1 MTAFGPGPRAPD
13 PRFALAALAA
23 RLTAWAFAVVAVIS
37 GGAWVI
43 SRGPEE
49 GLGLAVRF
57 LPEILA
63 NFGFAYFLSRGSRIA
78 AGLFTLWCLWGL
90 LKSIHGADHAIA
102 TMLVYAFGVL
112 NVIGLAGVVKGFST
126 RTAA

>member
-1 MTAFGPGPRAPD
+1 MTSFGPGPRTPD

-23 RLTAWAFAVVAVIS
+23 RLIAWALAVVAVIS

-49 GLGLAVRF
+49 GLGLAARF

-63 NFGFAYFLSRGSRIA
+63 NFGFAWFLSRGNRIA
-78 AGLFTLWCLWGL
+78 AALFGLWCLWGL
-90 LKSIHGADHAIA
+90 AKSIQGHDTAVAALLI
-102 TMLVYAFGVL
+102 YALGIL
-112 NVIGLAGVVKGFST
+112 NFIGLAGVVKGFGK
-126 RTAA
+126 RTSA

>member
-1 MTAFGPGPRAPD
+1 MTSFGPGPRMPK

-23 RLTAWAFAVVAVIS
+23 KVIAWALAVVAVIT

-49 GLGLAVRF
+49 GLGLAARF
-57 LPEILA
+57 LPEVLA

-78 AGLFTLWCLWGL
+78 AGLFGLWCLWGIA
-90 LKSIHGADHAIA
+90 KSIPGADNAVA
-102 TMLVYAFGVL
+102 ALLVYAIGVL
-112 NVIGLAGVVKGFST
+112 NFIGLAGVVQGFAK
-126 RTAA
+126 RTSA

>member
-1 MTAFGPGPRAPD
+1 MTFGPGPRTPN

-23 RLTAWAFAVVAVIS
+23 KVIAWAMAVIAVIG

-49 GLGLAVRF
+49 GLGLAARF

-63 NFGFAYFLSRGSRIA
+63 NFGFAYFLSRGNQIA
-78 AGLFTLWCLWGL
+78 AALFALWCLWGMA
-90 LKSIHGADHAIA
+90 KSIQGDDTALAALLI
-102 TMLVYAFGVL
+102 YALGVL
-112 NVIGLAGVVKGFST
+112 NFIGLAGVVKGFGK
-126 RTAA
+126 RTFA

>member
-1 MTAFGPGPRAPD
+1 VPD

-23 RLTAWAFAVVAVIS
+23 RVIAWALAVVAVIS

-43 SRGPEE
+43 SRGPEA
-49 GLGLAVRF
+49 GLGLAARF

-78 AGLFTLWCLWGL
+78 AGLFGLWCLWGIA
-90 LKSIHGADHAIA
+90 KSIPGHDNAVAA
-102 TMLVYAFGVL
+102 LVIYALGVL
-112 NVIGLAGVVKGFST
+112 NFIGLAGVVKGFGK
-126 RTAA
+126 RNAA